1 MTFSRQQGAFAGDYK
16 QLEPRPFLFPLNL
29 FPPTPTYSRLGTAML
44 TRRSGKR
51 VLLGCVVALLAAI
64 AIQAAPSL
72 SLWLK
77 DTLYFVET
85 GSAASAVA
93 ILLALVATA

>member
-1 MTFSRQQGAFAGDYK
+1 
-16 QLEPRPFLFPLNL
+16 
-29 FPPTPTYSRLGTAML
+29 
-44 TRRSGKR
+44 
-51 VLLGCVVALLAAI
+51 VALLAAV

-85 GSAASAVA
+85 GSAATA
-93 ILLALVATA
+93 IAISLALLATA

>member
-1 MTFSRQQGAFAGDYK
+1 
-16 QLEPRPFLFPLNL
+16 
-29 FPPTPTYSRLGTAML
+29 ML
-44 TRRSGKR
+44 TRRRGKR
-51 VLLGCVVALLAAI
+51 ALLGCLVALLAAV

-85 GSAASAVA
+85 GSAATA
-93 ILLALVATA
+93 IAISLALLATA